1 MKLNWK
7 GCMMENRTESE
18 IIHDMEGIILTRARK
33 AELNVIRYGGE
44 SNICIWNEYKVLL
57 NRLNLEEEYI
67 ELYG

>member
-1 MKLNWK
+1 
-7 GCMMENRTESE
+7 MMESRTEAE

-33 AELNVIRYGGE
+33 AELNVIRYGSE

-57 NRLNLEEEYI
+57 DRLNLEEEYI

>member
-1 MKLNWK
+1 
-7 GCMMENRTESE
+7 MMENRTEAE

-33 AELNVIRYGGE
+33 AELNVIRYGSE

-57 NRLNLEEEYI
+57 DRLNLEEEYV

>member
-1 MKLNWK
+1 MMK
-7 GCMMENRTESE
+7 NRTEAE

-33 AELNVIRYGGE
+33 AELNVIRYGSE

-57 NRLNLEEEYI
+57 DRLNLEEEYI

>member
-1 MKLNWK
+1 
-7 GCMMENRTESE
+7 MMENRTETE

-33 AELNVIRYGGE
+33 AELNVIRYGSE

-57 NRLNLEEEYI
+57 DRLNLEEEYI

>member
-1 MKLNWK
+1 
-7 GCMMENRTESE
+7 MMENRTEAE

-33 AELNVIRYGGE
+33 AELNVIRYGSE

-57 NRLNLEEEYI
+57 DRLNLEEEYI